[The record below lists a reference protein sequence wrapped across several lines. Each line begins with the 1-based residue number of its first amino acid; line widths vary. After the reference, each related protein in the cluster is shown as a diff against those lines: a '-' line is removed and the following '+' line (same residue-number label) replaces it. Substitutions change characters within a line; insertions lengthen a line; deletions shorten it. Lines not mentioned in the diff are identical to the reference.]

1 MNGNTVMRMHKK
13 IGKELVLF
21 MSADSIPLW
30 ILFFACVVGGAYFA
44 ATESSF
50 SAVNKIKIKTL
61 ADDGNKR
68 AKGAMYIINKFDK
81 ALTTLLVGN
90 NVTKIA
96 GASVF
101 TLLATKFFEGILE
114 KNPEGYASFVGLFGS
129 TPENF
134 LSSFAF
140 SMICSVLS
148 TVVIFLFS
156 EMIPKSFANDRSE
169 TVSLIFQGSL
179 RLLMKLLTPISAFFN
194 LISAGASKLFA
205 GKEAA
210 PSITEDELT
219 EIIDTAEEEGV
230 VDEEQ
235 GDMLKSAL
243 EFAETTVSDI
253 MTMEKDIDWICV
265 NATTEEILEAI
276 RNTNFSRMPVKA
288 ANSERVI
295 GTVRARAFLTEY
307 HKNPKVKLR
316 SVMVPPFVVRSDAKI
331 DDLLNEMRQH
341 KRHMAIVQ
349 DENKKVVGLVTIED
363 ILEELVGEIF
373 DEEDVVDQN
382 FRALGGNRYLVNTH
396 MLVGNALERMG
407 YEKPAPRSIA
417 AKPLLSFV
425 LETLGRLPV
434 EEESFL
440 YEDLE
445 ISAETLED
453 GRLTEV
459 IVRILDEEDL
469 AKRLAAENGE
479 EVEA

>member
-1 MNGNTVMRMHKK
+1 
-13 IGKELVLF
+13 
-21 MSADSIPLW
+21 MSPDSIPLW
-30 ILFFACVVGGAYFA
+30 IVFLICVVGGAYFA

-68 AKGAMYIINKFDK
+68 AKGAMYIVNRFDK

-101 TLLATKFFEGILE
+101 TILATKFFEDVFDT
-114 KNPEGYASFVGLFGS
+114 PFYARLVGLVGEKPDS
-129 TPENF
+129 F
-134 LSSFAF
+134 LNSFAF

-148 TVVIFLFS
+148 TVIIFLFS

-169 TVSLIFQGSL
+169 TVSLFFQGSL
-179 RLLMKLLTPISAFFN
+179 RFLMKVLAPISALFN
-194 LISAGASKLFA
+194 LISTGVSKMFASK
-205 GKEAA
+205 EAE

-243 EFAETTVSDI
+243 EFAETTVADI
-253 MTMEKDIDWICV
+253 MTMEKDIDWIGV

-276 RNTNFSRMPVKA
+276 RHTNFSRMPVRA
-288 ANSERVI
+288 ANSERVL
-295 GTVRARAFLTEY
+295 GTVRTRAFLTEY
-307 HKNPKVKLR
+307 RKNPKVKLR

-349 DENKKVVGLVTIED
+349 DEQKKIVGLVTIED

-382 FRALGGNRYLVNTH
+382 FQALGGNKYMVNTH

-407 YEKPAPRSIA
+407 YEKPAPRAIA
-417 AKPLLSFV
+417 AKPMLSFV
-425 LETLGRLPV
+425 LETLGRLPA
-434 EEESFL
+434 EEESFC
-440 YEDLE
+440 YGDLE
-445 ISAETLED
+445 ITAKTVED

-459 IVRILDEEDL
+459 IVHILSEEDL
-469 AKRLAAENGE
+469 AERAAAASKE

>member
-1 MNGNTVMRMHKK
+1 MG
-13 IGKELVLF
+13 
-21 MSADSIPLW
+21 SDSIPLW
-30 ILFFACVVGGAYFA
+30 ALFIVCVIGGAYFA

-61 ADDGNKR
+61 ADDGNRR
-68 AKGAMYIINKFDK
+68 AKGVMAILNKFDK
-81 ALTTLLVGN
+81 ALTTLLIGN
-90 NVTKIA
+90 NITKIA

-101 TLLATKFFEGILE
+101 TLLATDIFREAFHKDEDYL
-114 KNPEGYASFVGLFGS
+114 N
-129 TPENF
+129 
-134 LSSFAF
+134 SFAF
-140 SMICSVLS
+140 SMICSILS
-148 TVVIFLFS
+148 TAIIFLFS

-169 TVSLIFQGSL
+169 SVSLFFQGSL
-179 RLLMKLLTPISAFFN
+179 RFLIKILAPIAAFFN
-194 LISAGASKLFA
+194 LISTAATKMSCKG
-205 GKEAA
+205 EAA

-235 GDMLKSAL
+235 GDMLKSVL
-243 EFAETTVSDI
+243 EFAETTVADI
-253 MTMEKDIDWICV
+253 MTMEKDIDWIGI

-288 ANSERVI
+288 ANSDRVL

-331 DDLLNEMRQH
+331 DGLLNEMRQH

-349 DENKKVVGLVTIED
+349 DDQKKVVGLVTIED

-382 FRALGGNRYLVNTH
+382 FQTLGGNKYMVNTH

-407 YEKPAPRSIA
+407 YEKQLPRTVV

-425 LETLGRLPV
+425 LETLGRLPA
-434 EEESFL
+434 EEESFV

-445 ISAETLED
+445 ITAKTLED

-459 IVRILDEEDL
+459 IIHILGEDDL
-469 AKRLAAENGE
+469 AELAAAKSEE